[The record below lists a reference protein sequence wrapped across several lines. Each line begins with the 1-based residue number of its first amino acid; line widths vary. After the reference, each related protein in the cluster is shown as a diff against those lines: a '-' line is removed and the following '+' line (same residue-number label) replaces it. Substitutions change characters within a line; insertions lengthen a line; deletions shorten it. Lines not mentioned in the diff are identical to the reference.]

1 MMNPE
6 IKARWVAWLRANADK
21 QTQAR
26 LCRVGKDGASDG
38 YCCLGGLSEIA
49 VQDGIISKQEVP
61 DSMLGGTI
69 GVYGTFEDGG
79 YGSVSHTSLPAAV
92 VPWAGVESSN
102 PKVTVGGA
110 LVPLTYLNDDL
121 RFNFNKIADLIEE
134 QL

>member
-21 QTQAR
+21 QTQGR
-26 LCRVGKDGASDG
+26 LCRLGKDGAPDG

-49 VQDGIISKQEVP
+49 VQDGIITKQEVP
-61 DSMLGGTI
+61 DSILGGTM

-79 YGSVSHTSLPAAV
+79 YGSASHTSLPSAV
-92 VPWAGVESSN
+92 VPWAGVEN
-102 PKVTVGGA
+102 WDPKVTVDGG
-110 LVPLTYLNDDL
+110 LVQLTYVNDNM
-121 RFNFNKIADLIEE
+121 RFNFNQIADLIEE